1 MPSPPSLA
9 TNALGIAAVLGVL
22 AACGDS
28 SVKLGQGVPADAR
41 FVADLYTWE
50 CNTGESYEGVFA
62 YDVSL
67 EYAPDALADRKLPES
82 GCTAEAEL
90 FPEDAGAGGLDLPD
104 ATQPRW
110 SNGELAG
117 DIPRRAAGFYKQS
130 VFAEQRTCQDAQDL
144 LGEGTMLADAGDLS
158 GALTPAPG
166 EYDGVTLSG
175 DFDDATGIPFGA
187 TLQVEWEAT
196 HWDASWIQVR
206 RELGGSVV
214 QAVTCNT
221 EGASAFTVDE
231 TVWSLLSDAIDVDV
245 TNLYVGVENRDEMET
260 PDGELVEV
268 TTRAMHVAV
277 VSGD

>member
-1 MPSPPSLA
+1 MSSPVSPAPRVGAFLA
-9 TNALGIAAVLGVL
+9 VFGAC
-22 AACGDS
+22 AACGDA
-28 SVKLGQGVPADAR
+28 SVKLGQGEPADAR

-50 CNTGESYEGVFA
+50 CNTGKAYEGVFA
-62 YDVSL
+62 YDVTL
-67 EYAPDALADRKLPES
+67 EYAPDALADRNLPES

-90 FPEDAGAGGLDLPD
+90 FPVDAGSAGRDLPD

-117 DIPRRAAGFYKQS
+117 DIPRRAPGFYKQS
-130 VFAEQRTCQDAQDL
+130 VFAEQRTCQDAQEL
-144 LGEGTMLADAGDLS
+144 LGEGTLLSEAGDLS

-166 EYDGVTLSG
+166 EYAGVTLSG
-175 DFDDATGIPFGA
+175 DFDDTTGIPFGA

-214 QAVTCNT
+214 QSVTCNT

-231 TVWSLLSDAIDVDV
+231 AVWSLLSDAIEVDV

-260 PDGELVEV
+260 PDGERVEV